1 LDCLNNIE
9 SNTAILIIGYNR
21 PALLENLLS
30 RIDSGTRRIYVSIDA
45 PRNTQDWEQVDSSKN
60 VAKAFKSRRDKG
72 ETLLNF
78 RMENLGLSNAV
89 VSAIDWAFETEEK
102 LIILEDDVLPS
113 KDFLTYMDHYL
124 DKYQND
130 FLVWQVGGHNANLRT
145 TLRSKDYLSIFPMIW
160 GWGTWRSRWKLYEQ
174 ELSQFEGK
182 LVANLKSYV
191 DSGILDSVFDD
202 YWESRIQ
209 ALKLGRDTWDYQW
222 AFSMWMHK
230 SFSIQPGSNRTLN
243 LGQNSSGTNTTSSS
257 VFLTKKNFGYHG
269 KNRPPHI
276 LQWNEKEDKITWAYV
291 FGRTHIVSIK
301 IRAILKMYKMISRV
315 ETQMKICK
323 RKQSQL
329 KGSYG
334 A

>member
-45 PRNTQDWEQVDSSKN
+45 PRNTQDWELVDSSKN
-60 VAKAFKSRRDKG
+60 VAEAFKSRRDKG

-124 DKYQND
+124 DKYQNN
-130 FLVWQVGGHNANLRT
+130 FLVWQVGGHNANPRT
-145 TLRSKDYLSIFPMIW
+145 TLSSNDYLSIFPMIW
-160 GWGTWRSRWKLYEQ
+160 GWGTWRTRWKLYEQ
-174 ELSQFEGK
+174 ELFKFEGK

-291 FGRTHIVSIK
+291 FGRTHIVSKK

-323 RKQSQL
+323 KRNL
-329 KGSYG
+329 N
-334 A
+334 